1 MLIDETFFIGLMNIP
16 NIAEPEP
23 NNRSSNILSELID
36 ISEEEVLS
44 LAFGREMWEDFKQ
57 NWETDEFYQKIVN
70 GL

>member
-1 MLIDETFFIGLMNIP
+1 MLIDETFFNGLMNIP

-44 LAFGREMWEDFKQ
+44 LAFGRKMWD
-57 NWETDEFYQKIVN
+57 DI
-70 GL
+70 LS